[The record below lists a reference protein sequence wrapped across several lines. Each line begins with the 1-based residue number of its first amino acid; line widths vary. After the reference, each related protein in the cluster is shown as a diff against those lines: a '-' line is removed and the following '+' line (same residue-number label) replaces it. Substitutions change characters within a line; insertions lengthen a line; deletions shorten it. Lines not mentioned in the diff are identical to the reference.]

1 MMASFL
7 FLSLALLLGLGVAGV
22 FIWYLMRPNPE
33 GTSHTQSLANAAL
46 YRSQIFDLDRER
58 ENGHISEQ
66 EWQQARDELSVRMLQ
81 DTAAQ
86 EGTPTR
92 SSKPAWWSA
101 AFLVI
106 ALPLSSVSAYLW
118 LGEPA
123 AFNPAAAVAA
133 AADTPAQQELVA
145 MADALATKLEADPNN
160 PQGWVML
167 GRTYRTLG
175 DYTASLQAYDRAMQ
189 FDRGEDLLL
198 ERAEVV
204 ATSQGGS
211 FEGEPWRVIRKLLQ
225 EQPNHLGALLLAG
238 SASYA
243 DGQPQNALT
252 YWQQARGQ
260 VGADHPDVP
269 NLEAAIAEVQKQLGQ
284 AVNINTDGPSISG
297 RVTVSEALKN
307 QTNPTDTVFIYAVAT
322 EGPRMPVAIIK
333 TTVAGLTA
341 SFRLDDSTA
350 MSPQFKLSSLSE
362 VMLTARVSKS
372 GNAIPQPGDLIAT
385 MGPVK
390 VGARDLALTISEVLP

>member
-1 MMASFL
+1 
-7 FLSLALLLGLGVAGV
+7 
-22 FIWYLMRPNPE
+22 
-33 GTSHTQSLANAAL
+33 
-46 YRSQIFDLDRER
+46 
-58 ENGHISEQ
+58 
-66 EWQQARDELSVRMLQ
+66 
-81 DTAAQ
+81 
-86 EGTPTR
+86 
-92 SSKPAWWSA
+92 
-101 AFLVI
+101 
-106 ALPLSSVSAYLW
+106 
-118 LGEPA
+118 
-123 AFNPAAAVAA
+123 
-133 AADTPAQQELVA
+133 
-145 MADALATKLEADPNN
+145 
-160 PQGWVML
+160 
-167 GRTYRTLG
+167 
-175 DYTASLQAYDRAMQ
+175 MQ

-307 QTNPTDTVFIYAVAT
+307 QTSPTDTVFIYAVAT

-341 SFRLDDSTA
+341 SFRD
-350 MSPQFKLSSLSE
+350 
-362 VMLTARVSKS
+362 RKS
-372 GNAIPQPGDLIAT
+372 
-385 MGPVK
+385 V
-390 VGARDLALTISEVLP
+390 V